1 MKLVFRKNDQEE
13 ITVLQSLDGDE
24 RKFVY
29 TEMINVLIDK
39 GELEGA
45 VIEGDFTVDEQ
56 RSINDMVTKINEVT
70 KEASE
75 AADGS
80 IEADDTPPL

>member
-13 ITVLQSLDGDE
+13 ITVLQSFDGDE

-29 TEMINVLIDK
+29 TEMIAVLIDK
-39 GELEGA
+39 GELEA
-45 VIEGDFTVDEQ
+45 PVLEGDFTVDEQ

-70 KEASE
+70 KQASE
-75 AADGS
+75 TGDDSREG
-80 IEADDTPPL
+80 DDTPPL